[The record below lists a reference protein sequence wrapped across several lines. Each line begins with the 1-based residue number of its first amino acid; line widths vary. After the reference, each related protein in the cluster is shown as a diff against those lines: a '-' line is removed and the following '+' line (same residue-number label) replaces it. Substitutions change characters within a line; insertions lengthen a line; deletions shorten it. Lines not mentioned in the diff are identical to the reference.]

1 MRSYTTILVARCS
14 TNHNRSS
21 TQASTQINALARA
34 ISTQEAATGARALMT
49 ASAMT
54 MKRYVISR
62 MGMALVR

>member
-14 TNHNRSS
+14 TNHSRSS
-21 TQASTQINALARA
+21 TQAKTQINALAKA
-34 ISTQEAATGARALMT
+34 ISTQEAATGAKALMT
-49 ASAMT
+49 ANAMT